1 MTRPYR
7 LRPILRLTIAG
18 AIAAGLSGCFAAPQP
33 TADVAATTPEPEASA
48 AACIQRA
55 RVIDVEEARAYH
67 EQSIAGLRIP
77 VELRWTH
84 SFNGRYVIGFDEET
98 FWVEPAY
105 DIWVSDG
112 ITIVDVR
119 QTGRLTGRYTLDDGV
134 LSTSDVVDGRTSD
147 PAVDPAAG
155 PAAAIA
161 RRIMDHNPI
170 EGAIAS
176 CDGDDLVLELSE
188 PDSGHSTVH
197 LPAA

>member
-1 MTRPYR
+1 MPRRYR
-7 LRPILRLTIAG
+7 LRPILHLTIAA
-18 AIAAGLSGCFAAPQP
+18 AIGAGLSGCLAAPP
-33 TADVAATTPEPEASA
+33 PATDAVAATAEPESA

-112 ITIVDVR
+112 DTIVDVR
-119 QTGRLTGRYTLDDGV
+119 QSGRLTGRYTLDDGV
-134 LSTSDVVDGRTSD
+134 LSTSDVVDGRTSV
-147 PAVDPAAG
+147 PVVDPAAG

>member
-1 MTRPYR
+1 MPRPYR
-7 LRPILRLTIAG
+7 LPPILHVTIAA
-18 AIAAGLSGCFAAPQP
+18 AIGAGLSGCLAAPP
-33 TADVAATTPEPEASA
+33 PVTDAAAATPEPEASSA

-55 RVIDVEEARAYH
+55 RVIDVEEAREYH
-67 EQSIAGLRIP
+67 EQALVGLRA
-77 VELRWTH
+77 EQQYMHT
-84 SFNGRYVIGFDEET
+84 FNGRYVIGFDEET

-105 DIWVSDG
+105 DFWLSDG
-112 ITIVDVR
+112 STIVDGR
-119 QTGRLTGRYTLDDGV
+119 QTGRLTGRYTIEDGV
-134 LSTSDVVDGRTSD
+134 LSTSDVVDERTTD

-170 EGAIAS
+170 EGARAS

-188 PDSGHSTVH
+188 PDSGHTTVH